1 MALLKST
8 SINEQKAL
16 NAHFTRYYTLTNQTN
31 MRFTQIFPL
40 FCLLLLT
47 SCNQGQIK
55 ELETKLSGSEQQ
67 RQMLATQLES
77 VQRTN
82 GDLLARMEDLSVIS
96 KEGATS
102 IRESLES
109 ISGQTSYI
117 QELNRSIARKD
128 SMNMALV
135 MNLKRS
141 LNDIN
146 DTDVQV
152 EVRGGK
158 VHVSISDKLLF
169 ASGSARLNPA
179 ATAVLDKVSTVLN
192 DHRDLNV
199 IVEGHTDN
207 VPINIKGV
215 RDNWELST
223 LRATAVVR
231 QLVDEFYVDPAR
243 LSAAGRAE
251 YDPRGDNESP
261 EGRAR
266 NRRTEIV
273 ITPNLDEFFDLAK
286 QQGNG

>member
-1 MALLKST
+1 MRTYLITVIIAL
-8 SINEQKAL
+8 A
-16 NAHFTRYYTLTNQTN
+16 
-31 MRFTQIFPL
+31 
-40 FCLLLLT
+40 CLT
-47 SCNQGQIK
+47 SCNRAKVKQ
-55 ELETKLSGSEQQ
+55 LETELAASTQQ
-67 RQMLATQLES
+67 KEMLATQLES

-82 GDLLARMEDLSVIS
+82 GDLLNRMEDLSVIS

-102 IRESLES
+102 IRESLQS

-117 QELNRSIARKD
+117 RDLNQSIQRKD
-128 SMNMALV
+128 SLNLALV

-141 LNDIN
+141 LDDVGGQDI
-146 DTDVQV
+146 DV

-169 ASGSARLNPA
+169 ASGSARVNA
-179 ATAVLDKVSTVLN
+179 AAEGVLENISTVLN

-207 VPINIKGV
+207 VPVKINGV

-231 QLVDEFYVDPAR
+231 KLTETFYVDPAR

-251 YDPRGDNESP
+251 YDPRADNDTA
-261 EGRAR
+261 EGRAA

-273 ITPNLDEFFDLAK
+273 ITPNLDEFFALAK
-286 QQGNG
+286 DAGVSG

>member
-1 MALLKST
+1 MRILLS
-8 SINEQKAL
+8 AVVL
-16 NAHFTRYYTLTNQTN
+16 
-31 MRFTQIFPL
+31 
-40 FCLLLLT
+40 CLLLT
-47 SCNQGQIK
+47 SCNQGKVK
-55 ELETKLSGSEQQ
+55 ELETKLTASEQQ
-67 RQMLATQLES
+67 RTMLTTQLES

-82 GDLLARMEDLSVIS
+82 GDLLNRMEDLSVIS

-102 IRESLES
+102 IRESLQS

-117 QELNRSIARKD
+117 NDLNRSIQRKD
-128 SMNMALV
+128 SLNLALV

-141 LNDIN
+141 LDNVAGNDI
-146 DTDVQV
+146 DV

-169 ASGSARLNPA
+169 ASGSARVNDA
-179 ATAVLDKVSTVLN
+179 AQSVLANISTVLN

-207 VPINIKGV
+207 IPVKLNGI

-223 LRATAVVR
+223 MRATAVVR
-231 QLVDEFYVDPAR
+231 MLTNDFYVDPAR

-251 YDPRGDNESP
+251 YDPRGDNDTA

-273 ITPNLDEFFDLAK
+273 ITPNLDEFFKLAK
-286 QQGNG
+286 SPGSNG

>member
-1 MALLKST
+1 MRILLIT
-8 SINEQKAL
+8 PIL
-16 NAHFTRYYTLTNQTN
+16 
-31 MRFTQIFPL
+31 
-40 FCLLLLT
+40 CLLFLS
-47 SCNQGQIK
+47 SCNQGKVK
-55 ELETKLSGSEQQ
+55 ELETKLAASEQQ
-67 RQMLATQLES
+67 RDMLDTQLES

-82 GDLLARMEDLSVIS
+82 GDLLDRMEDLSVIS

-102 IRESLES
+102 IRESLQS

-117 QELNRSIARKD
+117 KDLNRSIQRKD
-128 SMNMALV
+128 SLNLALV

-141 LNDIN
+141 LDEVAGNDI
-146 DTDVQV
+146 QV

-158 VHVSISDKLLF
+158 VHVSISDNLLF
-169 ASGSARLNPA
+169 ASGSARVNS
-179 ATAVLDKVSTVLN
+179 TAESVLANISTVLN

-207 VPINIKGV
+207 VPVKINGV

-223 LRATAVVR
+223 MRATAVVR
-231 QLVDEFYVDPAR
+231 KLTNDFYVDPAR

-251 YDPRGDNESP
+251 FDPRGDNDTA

-273 ITPNLDEFFDLAK
+273 ITPNLDEFFKLAK
-286 QQGNG
+286 DAGTNG

>member
-1 MALLKST
+1 MRFSLL
-8 SINEQKAL
+8 
-16 NAHFTRYYTLTNQTN
+16 FTLT
-31 MRFTQIFPL
+31 I
-40 FCLLLLT
+40 LLLFT
-47 SCNQGQIK
+47 SCNQAKVK
-55 ELETKLSGSEQQ
+55 ELETKLAGSEQQ
-67 RQMLATQLES
+67 RTMLSTQLES

-82 GDLLARMEDLSVIS
+82 GDLLARLEDLSVIS

-102 IRESLES
+102 IRESLQS

-128 SMNMALV
+128 SLNMALV

-141 LNDIN
+141 LDNVAD
-146 DTDVQV
+146 DDVKV

-169 ASGSARLNPA
+169 ASGSARINA
-179 ATAVLDKVSTVLN
+179 QATKVLEKVSLVLN

-207 VPINIKGV
+207 VPVNIRGV
-215 RDNWELST
+215 NDNWELST
-223 LRATAVVR
+223 KRATAVVR
-231 QLVDEFYVDPAR
+231 QLVNDFYVDPSR
-243 LSAAGRAE
+243 LTAAGRAE
-251 YDPRGDNESP
+251 HDPRGDNDTP
-261 EGRAR
+261 AGRAM

-286 QQGNG
+286 QNGING